1 MILVSIVTP
10 SFNQS
15 AYLEQTMRSVLEQD
29 YPDLE
34 YIVIDGASADG
45 SADIIKKY
53 SPRLAY
59 WISEKDSG
67 QADAINKGMRHAK
80 GDIVAWL
87 NSDDYY
93 LPGAIQ
99 SAVAVFESNPQAVM
113 VYGNM
118 LAVDQT
124 GQTINQLRYRQLT
137 LEDLLCFQIIG
148 QPAVF
153 IRHAAFER
161 AGGLDLNF
169 HFMLDPQLWLKIA
182 AQGHV
187 VHINQTWA
195 AARYHP
201 LAKNRLKAAEFGRE
215 AFRVLAWAET
225 QSDLAPILQRVQRR
239 ARASVQRVN
248 ARYLLDDGQ
257 SWNALKAWM
266 RALTIHPPT
275 ALARLNLLGSALL
288 NLIGMNR
295 IRLAILKRR
304 QSQYQSNDK
313 FGVRK

>member
-1 MILVSIVTP
+1 MTLVSIITP

-15 AYLEQTMRSVLEQD
+15 AYLEQTISSVLGQD
-29 YPDLE
+29 YPSIE
-34 YIVIDGASADG
+34 YIVIDGASVDG
-45 SADIIKKY
+45 SVGIIKKY
-53 SPRLAY
+53 SSRLAY

-67 QADAINKGMRHAK
+67 QADAINKGLMRAK
-80 GDIVAWL
+80 GEIVAWL

-93 LPGAIQ
+93 MPGAIK
-99 SAVAVFESNPQAVM
+99 SAMAAFESNPQAMM

-118 LAVDQT
+118 LAVDQN

-137 LEDLLCFQIIG
+137 LEDLLCFQIVG

-153 IRHAAFER
+153 MRRTAFEK
-161 AGGLDLNF
+161 AGGLDLSF
-169 HFMLDPQLWLKIA
+169 HFMLDHQLWLKIA
-182 AQGHV
+182 VQGSIIHV
-187 VHINQTWA
+187 NQMWS

-201 LAKNRLKAAEFGRE
+201 MAKNRAQAPGFGRE
-215 AFRVLAWAET
+215 AFRILDWAET
-225 QSDLAPILQRVQRR
+225 QSDLAPALHRVQHR
-239 ARASVQRVN
+239 ARASVYRVN

-266 RALTIHPPT
+266 RALSIHPPT
-275 ALARLNLLGSALL
+275 ALARLNLLGSVLL

-295 IRLAILKRR
+295 IRIAVLNHR

-313 FGVRK
+313 DGMVK

>member
-1 MILVSIVTP
+1 MTLVSIVTP

-15 AYLEQTMRSVLEQD
+15 AYLEQTIRSVLEQD
-29 YPDLE
+29 YPDIE
-34 YIVIDGASADG
+34 YIVIDGASTDG
-45 SADIIKKY
+45 SVDIIKKY

-67 QADAINKGMRHAK
+67 QADAINKGMRRAK

-99 SAVAVFESNPQAVM
+99 SAVAAFESNPQTVM

-124 GQTINQLRYRQLT
+124 GQTINQLHYRQLT

-153 IRHAAFER
+153 MRRAAFEK

-169 HFMLDPQLWLKIA
+169 HFMLDHQLWIKLA
-182 AQGHV
+182 AQGQI

-201 LAKNRLKAAEFGRE
+201 LAKNRAQAPGFARE
-215 AFRVLAWAET
+215 AFRVLGWAQT
-225 QSDLAPILQRVQRR
+225 QSDLAPILHRVQRR
-239 ARASVQRVN
+239 ARASVYRVN

-266 RALTIHPPT
+266 RALSIHPPT
-275 ALARLNLLGSALL
+275 ALARLNLLGSSLL
-288 NLIGMNR
+288 NLIGMNQ
-295 IRLAILKRR
+295 IRVAILKRR
-304 QSQYQSNDK
+304 QKQYQSNDRDGMVK
-313 FGVRK
+313 

>member
-1 MILVSIVTP
+1 MTLVSIVTP

-15 AYLEQTMRSVLEQD
+15 AYLEQAIRSVLEQD
-29 YPDLE
+29 YPDVE
-34 YIVIDGASADG
+34 YMVMDGASTDG
-45 SADIIKKY
+45 SVDIIRKY
-53 SPRLAY
+53 SSRLVY
-59 WISEKDSG
+59 WASEKDSG
-67 QADAINKGMRHAK
+67 QADAINKGMRRAR
-80 GDIVAWL
+80 GEIVAWL

-93 LPGAIQ
+93 LPGAIK
-99 SAVAVFESNPQAVM
+99 SAVTALESNPQAVM

-137 LEDLLCFQIIG
+137 LEDLLCFQIVG

-153 IRHAAFER
+153 MRRTAFEK

-169 HFMLDPQLWLKIA
+169 HFMLDHQLWIKLA
-182 AQGHV
+182 AQGSIVHV
-187 VHINQTWA
+187 NQTWS

-215 AFRVLAWAET
+215 AFRILDWLET
-225 QSDLAPILQRVQRR
+225 QADLAPILHRVQRR
-239 ARASVQRVN
+239 ARASVYRVN

-266 RALTIHPPT
+266 RALSIHPPT
-275 ALARLNLLGSALL
+275 ALARLNLLGSAVL
-288 NLIGMNR
+288 NLVGLS
-295 IRLAILKRR
+295 RLRQMFLNQRQRR
-304 QSQYQSNDK
+304 LSE
-313 FGVRK
+313 